1 MVEFKVRYRLG
12 GEVYESRV
20 FAASSGSAIKWAEQ
34 AFPGATNVTVLRM
47 HELLPI
53 GSKYHLTLD

>member
-20 FAASSGSAIKWAEQ
+20 FAASSGSAIKWTEQ

-47 HELLPI
+47 HEVAP
-53 GSKYHLTLD
+53 YRE